1 MKPSEDT
8 ASMSGAKFEEN
19 KAPQKI
25 EVKVRPR
32 ATKPTDTGSGA
43 AEEIS
48 SKPEDP
54 DHKPGLSAP
63 PKASTLKPDITAEEA
78 KPEEVEEVDETEEV
92 KTDDDNPGDD
102 GAAIDELA
110 KVATDKKADKD
121 SDKDSATDSKV
132 QAMIDNKTYY
142 VPIGQVSKRRN
153 TKIFVAILVVVVAA
167 CLGVYFMMVG

>member
-1 MKPSEDT
+1 MESSDDT

-32 ATKPTDTGSGA
+32 ATRPTDTGSGA

-78 KPEEVEEVDETEEV
+78 KPEEVEETEEA
-92 KTDDDNPGDD
+92 KTDDDKPGDD

-167 CLGVYFMMVG
+167 CLGAYFMMIG